1 MRVFL
6 LIFFISSFISSAV
19 FSPQIRAQDLKGG
32 QGVSDMIDI
41 ESDRLDVNTQTGEAV
56 FTGNV
61 KATQGEIVVQGE
73 KLTLKFD
80 DADKKVNTLIAEQNV
95 YIHWQDKEATCDRAV
110 YKLNEEVLDLT
121 GNVLVTRGE
130 ERLSGQRVA
139 VDMKTNRQTIEGKGG
154 RVKIRVNNDQES
166 GILQWRK

>member
-1 MRVFL
+1 
-6 LIFFISSFISSAV
+6 
-19 FSPQIRAQDLKGG
+19 
-32 QGVSDMIDI
+32 MIDI

>member
-154 RVKIRVNNDQES
+154 RVKIRVNNDQKS